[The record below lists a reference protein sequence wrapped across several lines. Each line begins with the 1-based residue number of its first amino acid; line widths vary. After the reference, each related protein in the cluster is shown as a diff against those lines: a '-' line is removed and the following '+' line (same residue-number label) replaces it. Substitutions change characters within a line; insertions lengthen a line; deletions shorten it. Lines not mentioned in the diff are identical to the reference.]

1 MVLAA
6 VEEHTKRQAGEEATA
21 VPMVA
26 TEKLLAQI
34 LELLVELD
42 KEQQPV
48 SLAKLLANFT
58 PVVAVEAHME
68 AM

>member
-48 SLAKLLANFT
+48 SLAKVQVNST
-58 PVVAVEAHME
+58 PVVAAAAHMQ